1 MVRTTQPTIERA
13 RDRLEAEIEL
23 VDRERA
29 AFRRFVAR
37 LHGMG
42 GERPAPGETSG
53 NGPTPGKTE
62 AGGGPAVATVHEPTP
77 SEGLRSVRTAYRETV
92 MAVSHYDQEYGD
104 TLAESLAA
112 ELGETLAGHV
122 VDGQVLTP
130 RLYEALRAAS
140 ERARDDRSDF
150 LRHLEQERASL
161 CDVAAELNE
170 IESRLVELEGR
181 VDEAPTSAHL
191 GTVDDELAALEG
203 RCTDLANRRQATIHG
218 RSVRK
223 ISGVEDASLVQY
235 LYADR
240 LATVTPA
247 LSDLADCLDAIR
259 HQRTRC
265 LR

>member
-13 RDRLEAEIEL
+13 RDRLEEEIEL
-23 VDRERA
+23 VDRELA

-37 LHGMG
+37 LHEMS
-42 GERPAPGETSG
+42 GERP
-53 NGPTPGKTE
+53 TPGGTN
-62 AGGGPAVATVHEPTP
+62 AGGGPALATVRESTP
-77 SEGLRSVRTAYRETV
+77 SEGLRAVRAAYRETV
-92 MAVSHYDQEYGD
+92 MAVAHYDREYGD

-122 VDGQVLTP
+122 VDGRVLTP

-140 ERARDDRSDF
+140 ERARDDRGDF
-150 LRHLEQERASL
+150 LRHLEQEQESL
-161 CDVAAELNE
+161 CEVATELNE
-170 IESRLVELEGR
+170 IESRLVELEARIGR
-181 VDEAPTSAHL
+181 APTSAHL
-191 GTVDDELAALEG
+191 GEVDDALGALEA

-218 RSVRK
+218 RSVAK
-223 ISGVEDASLVQY
+223 ISGVEGASLVQY

-259 HQRTRC
+259 NQRTRC